1 MFVFAGMTN
10 GGYYK
15 SVPEYKEILRRS
27 KLGAHQVPMVHST
40 LLIDLHGEHA
50 EKLKYFPMDKSYTGP
65 IDDIIH
71 FGINAKALGVPMFI
85 DNEYYYG
92 YMLTRGEF
100 NTVSEEIVAWQEYY
114 AEVLLPEVEEL
125 PKSLHLKESKP
136 APSKLGFDEI
146 YMVNLER
153 RPERRNRM
161 LALFDQM
168 GIDAKVFNAVDGK
181 KLDDDKLK
189 ELKVSKRMVYDN
201 TVFLFRIS
209 N

>member
-1 MFVFAGMTN
+1 MTN

-40 LLIDLHGEHA
+40 LLIDLQGEHA
-50 EKLKYFPMDKSYTGP
+50 DKLKYFPMDKSYTGP

-71 FGINAKALGVPMFI
+71 FGIQAKSLGVPMFV
-85 DNEYYYG
+85 DNEYFYG

-100 NTVSEEIVAWQEYY
+100 NTVSEEVVAWQEYY
-114 AEVLLPEVEEL
+114 AEVLLPEVEQL
-125 PKSLHLKESKP
+125 PKSAHLKEIKP

-181 KLDDDKLK
+181 KLDDEKLK
-189 ELKVSKRMVYDN
+189 ELDVSKSV
-201 TVFLFRIS
+201 VE
-209 N
+209 